1 MYGEAFLPD
10 ERDEN
15 IMKQKSMDTVIH
27 SLDASRRVAW
37 AKYYNLELEVERL
50 RDLAFE
56 LIDIIAFHDRIP
68 NNDPAI
74 KRINEIKGQVI
85 K

>member
-1 MYGEAFLPD
+1 
-10 ERDEN
+10 
-15 IMKQKSMDTVIH
+15 MKIGDKVKNKTIDATIH
-27 SLDASRRVAW
+27 ALDVSRRVGW
-37 AKYYNLELEVERL
+37 AKYYDLELEVERL